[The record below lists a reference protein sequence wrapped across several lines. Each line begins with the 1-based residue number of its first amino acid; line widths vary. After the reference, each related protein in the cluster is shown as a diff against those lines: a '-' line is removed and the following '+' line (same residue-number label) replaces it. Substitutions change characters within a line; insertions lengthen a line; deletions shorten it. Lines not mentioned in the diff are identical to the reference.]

1 MAGPR
6 KESKEESCAP
16 EYFPSLIL
24 RGTCGVKYQFQSTV
38 QMGKQNSEKLHGE
51 DSLSAV
57 CLQLGPIDHLA
68 EGLRKSPQTLVR
80 V

>member
-6 KESKEESCAP
+6 KERKEESCAP

-24 RGTCGVKYQFQSTV
+24 RGTWGVKYQFQSTV

-51 DSLSAV
+51 NMGPDPV

-68 EGLRKSPQTLVR
+68 EGLRKSPQTLW
-80 V
+80 